1 MSSNNGRALHVE
13 EALDHSEA
21 SGLGT
26 RMAERLAYSH
36 GIQRWP
42 ALGGVQIPVCI
53 Q

>member
-1 MSSNNGRALHVE
+1 MSSNDGRALHVG

-36 GIQRWP
+36 GIQRWLP
-42 ALGGVQIPVCI
+42 GDHL
-53 Q
+53 